1 MWIRLDKTQSA
12 HSEFGLPPSSDL
24 SRLSGEPLLDIRHKK
39 ARLYVEALLLVVG
52 PLSSRRMTM
61 SFNRTALAVTLAETQ
76 SGIAGAFRYKS
87 GSFEPNTPRNW
98 IAGYQTILARA
109 AAEPGLSLGRLAELA
124 GL

>member
-1 MWIRLDKTQSA
+1 MARKHRNNDSGPGLVCPVWIRLDKTQSA

-61 SFNRTALAVTLAETQ
+61 TRGKPIERKFAPLKGHN
-76 SGIAGAFRYKS
+76 FRS
-87 GSFEPNTPRNW
+87 T
-98 IAGYQTILARA
+98 
-109 AAEPGLSLGRLAELA
+109 
-124 GL
+124 